1 MVCMGKGIK
10 DDQINDVIE
19 IQFQEAFQCL
29 KAAAELGKYL
39 EGKASGHH
47 RKRWTKMHINHQ
59 NNMGQMN

>member
-39 EGKASGHH
+39 E
-47 RKRWTKMHINHQ
+47 
-59 NNMGQMN
+59 